1 MNDLNHK
8 PRGIKSIYI
17 KVVNYLLAFFVS
29 YGVFQSN
36 SISLKLKNYYI
47 IGLLFLGLCGIL
59 AFHVFSKDN
68 RLYLLPSKKRNTIWN
83 YIKPIDYLV
92 LLFLIINSI
101 WILFIPALNGFSIGD
116 AVSEA
121 GMLITFVLYF
131 PLAIL
136 IRLKEIDFKFILKVF
151 KTSTFILAF
160 FYCVIWLSGAIKP
173 GNIDTV
179 FSFFKKIPFLI
190 VGEYIKGWGIIRF
203 TISNTVL
210 LGSGLLLFFLE
221 KKPLSICSALQIVIY
236 VVAILGTFLKSLWF
250 GILTGIAIIIIYSI
264 CLIFSK
270 KEIAKKQIK
279 NILIKSAYITL
290 IVLILDVTL
299 FQGAVTNRFLNSFLN
314 TGGINQ
320 NCEEIYFP
328 ENCPENSFDAEE
340 DRKGAIISNN
350 IKIEQTKKLV
360 KHWLESPLAGFGYG
374 SYIPNYFRSETQLF
388 VYEMTFFSLLMKL
401 GIIGILAWLSLFVGA
416 LVLVVKSNISNL
428 FYIIMWTA
436 IAITFVITIQTN
448 PLLFTANSINL
459 IIFLIL
465 FGVYSSSIEQ
475 TSEDIK

>member
-47 IGLLFLGLCGIL
+47 IGLLFLGPCGIL

-160 FYCVIWLSGAIKP
+160 FLLCYLVIRRDK
-173 GNIDTV
+173 T
-179 FSFFKKIPFLI
+179 
-190 VGEYIKGWGIIRF
+190 
-203 TISNTVL
+203 
-210 LGSGLLLFFLE
+210 
-221 KKPLSICSALQIVIY
+221 
-236 VVAILGTFLKSLWF
+236 
-250 GILTGIAIIIIYSI
+250 
-264 CLIFSK
+264 
-270 KEIAKKQIK
+270 
-279 NILIKSAYITL
+279 
-290 IVLILDVTL
+290 
-299 FQGAVTNRFLNSFLN
+299 
-314 TGGINQ
+314 
-320 NCEEIYFP
+320 
-328 ENCPENSFDAEE
+328 
-340 DRKGAIISNN
+340 RK
-350 IKIEQTKKLV
+350 
-360 KHWLESPLAGFGYG
+360 Y
-374 SYIPNYFRSETQLF
+374 
-388 VYEMTFFSLLMKL
+388 
-401 GIIGILAWLSLFVGA
+401 
-416 LVLVVKSNISNL
+416 
-428 FYIIMWTA
+428 
-436 IAITFVITIQTN
+436 
-448 PLLFTANSINL
+448 
-459 IIFLIL
+459 
-465 FGVYSSSIEQ
+465 
-475 TSEDIK
+475 